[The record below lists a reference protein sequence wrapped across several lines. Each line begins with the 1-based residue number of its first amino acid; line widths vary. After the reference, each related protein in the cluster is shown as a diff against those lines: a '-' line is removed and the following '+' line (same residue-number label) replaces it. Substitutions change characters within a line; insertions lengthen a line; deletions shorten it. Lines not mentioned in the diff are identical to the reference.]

1 MKNAFTKTND
11 EIITALSTSPQGL
24 SSTEAQTRLL
34 KYGKN
39 ELAKTQKKSW
49 VVRFFAQFKDIM
61 IILLLASATISLI
74 FGIIEKKGATEFI
87 DTAII
92 LFIVILNAILGV
104 VQESKAENAMNSLKK
119 MSQPYSKVLRDNQVI
134 FVKTSDLVIGDIV
147 LLEAGDVLPA
157 DLRFL
162 ECVNLKCDESMLTGE
177 SLPVNK
183 NADCVLDAN
192 TALGD
197 RKNMGF
203 SSSVVTYGRG
213 KGIVVATGQNT
224 EIGKI
229 AGMLNHNHSNEKTT
243 LQTSLNKFAKIITV
257 CVLAIA
263 FAIFMIDIFFTNQ
276 HWTESL
282 MTAIAIAVA
291 AIPESMMIV
300 VTIILSIGVTKL
312 AKQNV
317 IIRRLH
323 SVETLGCC
331 EVICSDKTGTITQNK
346 MTVRKVVFDN
356 HTFDPSNI
364 DKDKMST
371 LLENMVLCNDA
382 KMQNN
387 EFIGDP
393 TETALLECTA
403 KFGYQKNT
411 LEQVW
416 QRVNE
421 IPFDSNRKLMT
432 TINQK
437 DDTCRQYTKGAFDE
451 IIKCCKQI
459 LIAGQVR
466 KITAD
471 DIATLKQVN
480 TDLCSQALRVLG
492 YAYRACQNKDDILE
506 DGLIF
511 VGMTGMIDPPRAEV
525 HDALLKCKRAGM
537 QAIMITGDHK
547 DTAYAIAKEL
557 GMVTKYSEVIEG
569 AHLDNFTDEELKTE
583 VTKFKV
589 YARVSP
595 EHKVRIVQAFKALGK
610 VVAMTG
616 DGVNDAPSIKSAHIG
631 VGMGITGT
639 DVTKEVADLILT
651 DDNFATIVLAVE
663 EGRKVYTNIQ
673 KTIQFLL
680 GCNIA
685 EVLTIFLATIF
696 FPQITFLTVVQILF
710 INLVTDTLP
719 AVSLGMEDVE
729 RDVMSQKP
737 RKQTDNIISRRIATN
752 IIYQGVLQSLLI
764 LGVFIL
770 GKTFYGAT
778 VASTMSFLTLN
789 FIQLFHIFNVRTNH
803 SIFKS
808 NPFKNKTL
816 ITSALVSVVLI
827 LSVAFIPLLA
837 QLFGIVSLSWVQ
849 WLIVIG
855 CSTIIVPIVEIV
867 KLIQNSLQKNKS
879 TKQ

>member
-1 MKNAFTKTND
+1 MENIFTKTTD
-11 EIITALSTSPQGL
+11 EVLTELSTSRQGL
-24 SSTEAQTRLL
+24 SSSEAQTRLL

-39 ELAKTQKKSW
+39 ELAKAQKKSW
-49 VVRFFAQFKDIM
+49 LARFFAQFKDIM
-61 IILLLASATISLI
+61 IILLLVSAAISLV

-92 LFIVILNAILGV
+92 LFIVILNAVLGV
-104 VQESKAENAMNSLKK
+104 VQEAKAENAMDSLKN
-119 MSQPYSKVLRDNQVI
+119 MAQPYSKVLRDNKVI
-134 FVKTSDLVIGDIV
+134 FVKTSEIVIGDIV
-147 LLEAGDVLPA
+147 ILEAGDVLPA
-157 DLRFL
+157 DLRL
-162 ECVNLKCDESMLTGE
+162 IECVNLKCDESMLTGE
-177 SLPVNK
+177 SLPVSK
-183 NADCVLDAN
+183 NTDSILDTK

-229 AGMLNHNHSNEKTT
+229 AGMLNQNINNEKTT
-243 LQTSLNKFAKIITV
+243 LQISLNKFAKIITV

-346 MTVRKVVFDN
+346 MTVRKVFFN
-356 HTFDPSNI
+356 NQIYDPAKL
-364 DKDKMST
+364 DKDQMSI
-371 LLENMVLCNDA
+371 LLKNMVLCNDA
-382 KMQNN
+382 KMQTN
-387 EFIGDP
+387 ELIGDP
-393 TETALLECTA
+393 TETALLECA
-403 KFGYQKNT
+403 AQFGYLKT
-411 LEQVW
+411 PLEQVW

-432 TINQK
+432 TVNQK
-437 DDTCRQYTKGAFDE
+437 GDNFQQYTKGAFDE
-451 IIKCCKQI
+451 IIKRCKQI
-459 LIAGQVR
+459 YIDGQVR
-466 KITAD
+466 KITAE
-471 DIATLKQVN
+471 DITILKQVN
-480 TDLCSQALRVLG
+480 SDLCSQALRVLG
-492 YAYRACQNKDDILE
+492 YAYRSCKNKDDMLE

-525 HDALLKCKRAGM
+525 YAALQKCKRAGM

-651 DDNFATIVLAVE
+651 DDNFATIVIAVE

-737 RKQTDNIISRRIATN
+737 RKQTDNIIGGRICAN
-752 IIYQGVLQSLLI
+752 IIYQGILQSMII

-770 GKTFYGAT
+770 GKTLYGAAT
-778 VASTMSFLTLN
+778 ASTMSFLTLN
-789 FIQLFHIFNVRTNH
+789 IIQLFHIFNVRTNH

-816 ITSALVSVVLI
+816 ITSVLVSVALI
-827 LSVAFIPLLA
+827 LAVAFIPPVA
-837 QLFGIVSLSWVQ
+837 QLFNLTALSWIQ

-855 CSTIIVPIVEIV
+855 CSINIIPIVEIV
-867 KLIQNSLQKNKS
+867 KLIQNSIHKNK
-879 TKQ
+879 